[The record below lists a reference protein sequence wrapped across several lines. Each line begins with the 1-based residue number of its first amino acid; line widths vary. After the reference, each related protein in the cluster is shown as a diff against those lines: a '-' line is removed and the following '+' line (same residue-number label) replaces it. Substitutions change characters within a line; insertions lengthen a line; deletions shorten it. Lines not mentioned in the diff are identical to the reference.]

1 VVGITTTPYAVGCL
15 DVVVILANFIKF
27 YRLLISVCFLDPKV
41 GASTVPC
48 VREKLSIGL
57 VESSVFPITHTSF
70 DFHTDSS
77 VPPELLIH
85 PRVAAAHKQIMISH
99 VPIEAVM
106 PVSPFVVHSVSAAK
120 VPFLIIAIVASSE
133 EEVVV
138 AHVMIPAPPSVSAIP
153 QDDSVVFI
161 EFPVAVISHLV
172 IVPVAISHPD
182 VPTV

>member
-1 VVGITTTPYAVGCL
+1 MVGITTTPYAVGCL

-41 GASTVPC
+41 GASTVPG

-85 PRVAAAHKQIMISH
+85 PRVAAAHEQIIISH
-99 VPIEAVM
+99 VPIEAIIAA
-106 PVSPFVVHSVSAAK
+106 SPFVVHSVSAAK
-120 VPFLIIAIVASSE
+120 VPFLIIAIVTSSKVK
-133 EEVVV
+133 VVIS
-138 AHVMIPAPPSVSAIP
+138 HVMIPAPAFMSAIP
-153 QDDSVVFI
+153 QLQSLFLI
-161 EFPVAVISHLV
+161 EKPMAVILHL
-172 IVPVAISHPD
+172 
-182 VPTV
+182 